1 MAKRIPQI
9 SMLAKEKSA
18 YGGDLLKSRAGRLRG
33 RPLSTK
39 ATMHLVLRSSKAK
52 GNWSFRKPR
61 NATCVNRIIDKF
73 SVAYG
78 VRVISMAN
86 VGNHLHLQIK
96 LSNRFGYVPFIRA
109 VTAAIAMAVTG
120 RNRWSIA
127 NSDGKAEGLNAD
139 QMTETN
145 SNLHRLSAKESKREK
160 FWDCRPFTR
169 VVEGFKAVLTLR
181 DYIRINQL
189 EGAGNHRVDAR
200 FMLHVEKHFA
210 TEDKLDEELE
220 DKLLVRS
227 VSSRSV

>member
-1 MAKRIPQI
+1 
-9 SMLAKEKSA
+9 MLAKENSA
-18 YGGDLLKSRAGRLRG
+18 YGGLLLKTRAGRLRG

-39 ATMHLVLRSSKAK
+39 ETMHLVLRSSKAK
-52 GNWSFRKPR
+52 GDWSFRKPR
-61 NATCVNRIIDKF
+61 NATQVNRIIDKF

-127 NSDGKAEGLNAD
+127 NSGGGTEPLYAD
-139 QMTETN
+139 QISATC
-145 SNLHRLSAKESKREK
+145 SNPHRLSAKGSKQEK

-169 VVEGFKAVLTLR
+169 VIEGFRAVLTLR

-189 EGAGNHRVDAR
+189 EGAGNRRLDAR
-200 FMLHVEKHFA
+200 FMLQAEKRLVVE
-210 TEDKLDEELE
+210 DEMQARFVPTL
-220 DKLLVRS
+220 R
-227 VSSRSV
+227 